1 MRLQLKKEIQIPDPF
16 KLARY
21 RKSPEFGPRILF
33 FSGGTALRALSQK
46 LIHYTHNS
54 IHIVTPFDSG
64 GSSAELRKAFSMP
77 AVGDTRN
84 RLMALADQSL
94 KGNPEIVRLFHYR
107 FPKEKEYKDIVLE
120 FDSMVQGE
128 HDLIRDIPEPMRNI
142 TEHYLLVFQ
151 RMMPRDFEL
160 RGANIGNLVLAA
172 GYLENDRHLDPI
184 IYIYSKLAEIRGTV
198 RPVTN
203 MDLHL
208 VTELEDGT
216 VLPGQHLL
224 TGKQVNHINS
234 KVRGIYLTEDLRT
247 LSPFLGSIQGKIEEL
262 IREADLI
269 CFPMGSFFSSIVA
282 NLLLD
287 GIGKAI
293 SQNKSPKVFIPN
305 TYFDPELYGMTLEEQ
320 VKMLLKLLSNRT
332 SGDNKVLDYIFL
344 DNDITRYS
352 GLVDQGL
359 FQRMGVSPLFLDF
372 VTEESSPLIDPERLS
387 QVLLSLT

>member
-172 GYLENDRHLDPI
+172 GYL
-184 IYIYSKLAEIRGTV
+184 
-198 RPVTN
+198 
-203 MDLHL
+203 
-208 VTELEDGT
+208 
-216 VLPGQHLL
+216 
-224 TGKQVNHINS
+224 
-234 KVRGIYLTEDLRT
+234 
-247 LSPFLGSIQGKIEEL
+247 
-262 IREADLI
+262 
-269 CFPMGSFFSSIVA
+269 
-282 NLLLD
+282 
-287 GIGKAI
+287 
-293 SQNKSPKVFIPN
+293 
-305 TYFDPELYGMTLEEQ
+305 
-320 VKMLLKLLSNRT
+320 
-332 SGDNKVLDYIFL
+332 
-344 DNDITRYS
+344 
-352 GLVDQGL
+352 
-359 FQRMGVSPLFLDF
+359 
-372 VTEESSPLIDPERLS
+372 
-387 QVLLSLT
+387 